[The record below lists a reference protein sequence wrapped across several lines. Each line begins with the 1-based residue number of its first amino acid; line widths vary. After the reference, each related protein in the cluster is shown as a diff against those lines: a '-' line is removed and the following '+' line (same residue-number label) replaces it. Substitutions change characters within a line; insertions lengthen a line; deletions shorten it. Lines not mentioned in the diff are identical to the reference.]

1 MQRPLY
7 QGCWPS
13 EGEDRR
19 TGEAGRQGQWE
30 THLGGQVGEASL
42 FEVEKKK
49 IFAPYKND
57 LLKLLKVV
65 DKNV

>member
-1 MQRPLY
+1 MVSGRCEPIMQRPLY

-30 THLGGQVGEASL
+30 THLGGQVSVA
-42 FEVEKKK
+42 
-49 IFAPYKND
+49 Y
-57 LLKLLKVV
+57 LKVLFC
-65 DKNV
+65 KC

>member
-7 QGCWPS
+7 QGCWPP

-19 TGEAGRQGQWE
+19 TGEAGRQRQWE

-42 FEVEKKK
+42 FEVEKKYLLHLK
-49 IFAPYKND
+49 KLFCMCKNG
-57 LLKLLKVV
+57 
-65 DKNV
+65 